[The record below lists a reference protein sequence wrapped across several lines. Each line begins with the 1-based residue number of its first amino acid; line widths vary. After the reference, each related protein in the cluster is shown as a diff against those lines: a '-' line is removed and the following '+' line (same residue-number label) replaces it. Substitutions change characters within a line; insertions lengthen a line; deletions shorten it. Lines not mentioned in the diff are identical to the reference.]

1 MGLEILNE
9 LYGEVRRLAIAGA
22 PLARDDFR
30 LRRLLPRLQKALEDL
45 PVLARLAAMT
55 DELVAAPAGETPRR
69 LLELANLLHA
79 VLYTQGETA
88 CPGEMA
94 PLRLT
99 PLPRRGGS
107 VSYRKLRPVIEALAG
122 RGSNRLE
129 TIRQAEAEGLFADYR
144 LLLPALA
151 ALNDSYQELAEAVFA
166 ILRGLGPGILPAV
179 RESLDLRG
187 GRGDARKLELISALL
202 GRGGREIYLAA
213 LDDGSLPVKIAAVRA
228 LKDVPEEK
236 PLLEQLA
243 KDRRKEIREAVAA
256 ALRELAP
263 LGRAARSI
271 GGLLRARK

>member
-9 LYGEVRRLAIAGA
+9 LYREVRRLAVAGA

-30 LRRLLPRLQKALEDL
+30 LRRLLPRLQKAGEDL
-45 PVLARLAAMT
+45 PVLARLAALT

-88 CPGEMA
+88 RPGEMA

-99 PLPRRGGS
+99 PPPRRGGP
-107 VSYRKLRPVIEALAG
+107 VSYRKLRPVIEALTG
-122 RGSNRLE
+122 QGSNRLE

-151 ALNDSYQELAEAVFA
+151 ALGDSYQELAEAVFA

-243 KDRRKEIREAVAA
+243 RDRRKEIREAAA
-256 ALRELAP
+256 TALRELAP